1 MGALLQLMGKGSD
14 KQIATEARRRP
25 RAMRLTP
32 GNPQI
37 VRRSSDQFGDLAFD
51 LGNLST
57 ARPRLPI
64 AVPIASGRRLARA
77 LASQSIVDCRFHTIA
92 GPSMR

>member
-1 MGALLQLMGKGSD
+1 MGALLQLVGKGSD
-14 KQIATEARRRP
+14 QQIATEARKRLS
-25 RAMRLTP
+25 AMRLTP

-37 VRRSSDQFGDLAFD
+37 VRRQSDQFGYLAFD

-57 ARPRLPI
+57 ARPRVPI

-77 LASQSIVDCRFHTIA
+77 LASQSIVNCRFHTIA
-92 GPSMR
+92 GPAMR